1 MGAEMMV
8 ISFRNHDQLS
18 DSQNTLLLSSFLGD
32 RSEDG
37 SVMDGGNNS
46 NLQFMSINPVL
57 SKRMFFV

>member
-1 MGAEMMV
+1 MTSSP
-8 ISFRNHDQLS
+8 ILKTHSP
-18 DSQNTLLLSSFLGD
+18 LLHTSFLGD
-32 RSEDG
+32 GSEDG